1 MDSHHDWLTCLSIL
15 ILALAL
21 TLTSALIKAALQ
33 FEWAWQHPH
42 KSRHLRDANGNIFG
56 TRASKLLKKNIGFV
70 LPLSLNTVAILG
82 VSHSICFASI
92 VRTMISKHPFNTWP
106 LHVKL
111 FTEEAV
117 QCWKAF
123 ANALPPGFT
132 CSVELEGVDGKSGHP
147 GSGRQ
152 GPIDVDDSG
161 HFLFPLLS
169 NERLIATAQLIS
181 HTPYWP
187 RTTLY
192 LPLAAE

>member
-1 MDSHHDWLTCLSIL
+1 M
-15 ILALAL
+15 LALVL
-21 TLTSALIKAALQ
+21 TFTSALIKAALR

-42 KSRHLRDANGNIFG
+42 KSRHLRDANGSIFG

-70 LPLSLNTVAILG
+70 IPPSLNAVAILA
-82 VSHSICFASI
+82 HCICFASI

-123 ANALPPGFT
+123 ANVDPPLPPGFT

-152 GPIDVDDSG
+152 GPIDIDDG
-161 HFLFPLLS
+161 GLFLFPLLS
-169 NERLIATAQLIS
+169 NDTLIATAQRIS
-181 HTPYWP
+181 HTPFWP
-187 RTTLY
+187 RTTL
-192 LPLAAE
+192 

>member
-1 MDSHHDWLTCLSIL
+1 MDSHHDWLTCFSIS
-15 ILALAL
+15 ILALVL
-21 TLTSALIKAALQ
+21 TFISGLIKAALQ

-42 KSRHLRDANGNIFG
+42 KSRHLRDANGSIFG

-70 LPLSLNTVAILG
+70 LPPCPTPFPFFVLLIASVFFT
-82 VSHSICFASI
+82 SI

-123 ANALPPGFT
+123 ANADPPLPPGFT

-152 GPIDVDDSG
+152 GPIDVDDG
-161 HFLFPLLS
+161 EPFLFPLPLDDT
-169 NERLIATAQLIS
+169 LIAMAQRIS
-181 HTPYWP
+181 RTHFWP
-187 RTTLY
+187 RTML
-192 LPLAAE
+192 